1 MAALPYIQL
10 YVADYLGDTYYL
22 TTEEHGAYL
31 LLIMTYWQSG
41 KPIHKSRLARAA
53 RMTNERWT
61 DVERTL
67 NEFFVED
74 ENGYWVHERIEEDLK
89 RVAER
94 GASDSLTGASW
105 KGYVYFIATKNMKTV
120 KIGYSKNPWAR
131 LKDLQ
136 MSSSEKLLLVATVK
150 TTVVNEKKLHA
161 ELKEYQV
168 KGEWFECSTLVKSLI
183 NAIKSKEITT
193 VEESVNYC
201 SRYRTATVATTKD
214 TYTDTYT
221 DINIKEKD
229 LCNSEQLNLFD
240 LFWDNYPR
248 KQDKKKSRV
257 AFKRLNKSQKQL
269 AIDDCK
275 TRYANTEKQ
284 FIPLATTY
292 IHGERWEDEQHK
304 TDQQR
309 GDKHNG
315 FSDRD
320 YSSGATSTKSLAWFD
335 ESLK

>member
-10 YVADYLGDTYYL
+10 YVADYLADTMHL

-31 LLIMTYWQSG
+31 LLIMNYWQTG
-41 KPIHKSRLARAA
+41 KPIPKKRLASVVRLS
-53 RMTNERWT
+53 NERWNCVK
-61 DVERTL
+61 DAL
-67 NEFFVED
+67 NEFFTEGQQGEWIHD
-74 ENGYWVHERIEEDLK
+74 RLEQDLDKVKSKSNKASKAGKASAAK
-89 RVAER
+89 RA
-94 GASDSLTGASW
+94 
-105 KGYVYFIATKNMKTV
+105 ATKVIENKENFNERSTHV
-120 KIGYSKNPWAR
+120 QR
-131 LKDLQ
+131 VH
-136 MSSSEKLLLVATVK
+136 SE
-150 TTVVNEKKLHA
+150 
-161 ELKEYQV
+161 
-168 KGEWFECSTLVKSLI
+168 SL
-183 NAIKSKEITT
+183 NH
-193 VEESVNYC
+193 
-201 SRYRTATVATTKD
+201 
-214 TYTDTYT
+214 TDTDT
-221 DINIKEKD
+221 DTDVDIKEKD

-292 IHGERWEDEQHK
+292 IRGERWEDEQHK

-320 YSSGATSTKSLAWFD
+320 YSSGATPTKSIAWFD